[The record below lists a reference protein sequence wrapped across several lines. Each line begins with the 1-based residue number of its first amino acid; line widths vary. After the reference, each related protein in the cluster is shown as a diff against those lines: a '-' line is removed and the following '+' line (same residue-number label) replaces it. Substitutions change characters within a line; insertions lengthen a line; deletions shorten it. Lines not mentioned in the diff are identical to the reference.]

1 MDNNNKL
8 KRGLKNRH
16 LQMIALG
23 GAIGTGLFY
32 GSASTI
38 QLAGPAISLSYFIG
52 GCVIFFIMRML
63 GEMAVDNPVSG
74 SFSAYANTYWHEFVG
89 FVSGWNYWMN
99 YVIVSMVELTAV
111 GIYINYWFPDVPQW
125 VSALVCLVIITLIN
139 LINVR
144 MYGEFEFYA
153 AIVKV
158 VAICCMILFGLYII
172 FTDMGPFPQN
182 FSNLWAYG
190 GYLPNGWWGL
200 ALSLVVVMFSFG
212 GIELIGITAG
222 EADEPQKSIPKAIN
236 QVIWRILL
244 FYVGTLLVLMILYP
258 WNEVG
263 TKASPF
269 VQIFSNIGIPA
280 AAHLLNIVVLTA
292 AISVYNS
299 AIFSNSRMLYG
310 LAEQG
315 NAPKFLMTLSSHGVP
330 YVGIFISSGIT
341 LIAVIMN
348 YLFPGKVFMY
358 LVSIAVAAVLISWF
372 IIIVTHIKFRRA
384 KQREGKADGLHFKS
398 LGYPIINYFCIAFL
412 IFIAFMMYQ
421 IPDTQM
427 ALYILP
433 VWLIILAISYFFR
446 NKQHKA

>member
-1 MDNNNKL
+1 MSDQKL
-8 KRGLKNRH
+8 TRGLKNRH

-38 QLAGPAISLSYFIG
+38 KLAGPAISLSYLIG

-74 SFSAYANTYWHEFVG
+74 SFSSYANTYCHEFVG
-89 FVSGWNYWMN
+89 FISGWNYWMN

-111 GIYINYWFPDVPQW
+111 GIYINYWLPDVPQW
-125 VSALVCLVIITLIN
+125 LSALICLVVITLIN

-144 MYGEFEFYA
+144 IYGEFEFYA

-158 VAICCMILFGLYII
+158 VAICCMILFGLFLI

-182 FSNLWAYG
+182 FSNLWSHG

-222 EADEPQKSIPKAIN
+222 EAAEPSKSIPKAIN
-236 QVIWRILL
+236 QVIWRILI
-244 FYVGTLLVLMILYP
+244 FYIGTLLVLMTLYP
-258 WNEVG
+258 WDQVG
-263 TKASPF
+263 QEASPF
-269 VQIFSNIGIPA
+269 VQIFDKIGVPA
-280 AAHLLNIVVLTA
+280 AANLLNIVVLTA
-292 AISVYNS
+292 AVSVYNS
-299 AIFSNSRMLYG
+299 AIYSNSRMLYG
-310 LAEQG
+310 LAQQG
-315 NAPKFLMTLSSHGVP
+315 NAPKFLLKLSGHGVP
-330 YVGIFISSGIT
+330 VRGIFISSGIT
-341 LIAVIMN
+341 LIAVVLN

-358 LVSIAVAAVLISWF
+358 LLSIAVAAVLVSWF
-372 IIIVTHIKFRRA
+372 IIIITHIRFRRA
-384 KQREGKADGLHFKS
+384 KMREGKAASLHFKS
-398 LGYPIINYFCIAFL
+398 IGYPIINYFCIAFL
-412 IFIAFMMYQ
+412 VFIAFMMYQ

-433 VWLIILAISYFFR
+433 VWIIVLGIGYLSRRKNRA
-446 NKQHKA
+446 